1 MTNQNLA
8 NIVISVLN
16 EMNVDSETMEHIINQ
31 VGMREQM
38 INQLYLNKLQYEAE
52 NKVNIVDPKEPVFM
66 LTKQEIIDYTRTI
79 QERAWNATEEAIK
92 GVGGDFEQYVELELS
107 YTNCI
112 DITVDEDSLLREV
125 IDSVSEVFET
135 DDEAVYSEVLDVLE
149 HLHPTKMI

>member
-16 EMNVDSETMEHIINQ
+16 EMNVDGETMEHIINQ
-31 VGMREQM
+31 VGIREQM

-66 LTKQEIIDYTRTI
+66 LTKQEMIDYTRTI

-92 GVGGDFEQYVELELS
+92 GVGGDFEQYVELELYS
-107 YTNCI
+107 REI
-112 DITVDEDSLLREV
+112 EITVDEDGILREV
-125 IDSVSEVFET
+125 IDTVSEVFET

-149 HLHPTKMI
+149 HLSQTKI